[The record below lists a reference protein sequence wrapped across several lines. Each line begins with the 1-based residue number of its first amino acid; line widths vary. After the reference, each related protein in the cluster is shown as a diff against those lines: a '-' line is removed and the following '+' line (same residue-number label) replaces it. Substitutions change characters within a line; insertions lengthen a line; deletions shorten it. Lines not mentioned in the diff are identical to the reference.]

1 MTWIKLDDTLP
12 NNPKILPLSDKAFR
26 LYIEGLCYANQYLTD
41 GFLAQAVINRLDSG
55 NACQELLDAG
65 LWLEVEAGMQIHDYC
80 EHQTSRKVVEE
91 KREQTRKRLVKHRAA
106 KAVGDPFSEE
116 DVLQKWG
123 TNCHICND
131 PIDLNAP
138 RHSKSPGWKHGLH
151 LDHVQPVTKGGEHS
165 LENVRPAHA
174 VCNLS
179 KNNHV
184 RNADETHDETR
195 FERYQNT
202 ETETETETD
211 KRKDLFDD
219 FWKIY
224 PLKVGKGSALKA
236 FLKAVRTTDADIII
250 QGATRYK
257 LDPNRS
263 QAYTAHAATWLNAQR
278 WLDEALP
285 TRNLSP
291 AETKEKELQEARIK
305 SEREKEEAAKW
316 FKEQEEARRNAVP
329 PPAELRELLRKSF
342 GK

>member
-65 LWLEVEAGMQIHDYC
+65 LWIEVEGGAQIHDYC

-91 KREQTRKRLVKHRAA
+91 KREQ
-106 KAVGDPFSEE
+106 
-116 DVLQKWG
+116 
-123 TNCHICND
+123 
-131 PIDLNAP
+131 
-138 RHSKSPGWKHGLH
+138 
-151 LDHVQPVTKGGEHS
+151 
-165 LENVRPAHA
+165 
-174 VCNLS
+174 
-179 KNNHV
+179 V
-184 RNADETHDETR
+184 RNRVTR
-195 FERYQNT
+195 YREKGNAVVTTPET

-211 KRKDLFDD
+211 KRKDFDQ

-236 FLKAVRTTDADIII
+236 FLKAVRTTDAEIII
-250 QGATRYK
+250 KGATRYK

-305 SEREKEEAAKW
+305 SDREKEEAAKW

>member
-41 GFLAQAVINRLDSG
+41 GFLAQAVVNRLDSG
-55 NACQELLDAG
+55 NACKELLEAG
-65 LWLEVEAGMQIHDYC
+65 LWIEVENGTQIHDYC

-91 KREQTRKRLVKHRAA
+91 KREQ
-106 KAVGDPFSEE
+106 
-116 DVLQKWG
+116 
-123 TNCHICND
+123 
-131 PIDLNAP
+131 
-138 RHSKSPGWKHGLH
+138 
-151 LDHVQPVTKGGEHS
+151 
-165 LENVRPAHA
+165 
-174 VCNLS
+174 
-179 KNNHV
+179 V
-184 RNADETHDETR
+184 RNRVTR
-195 FERYQNT
+195 YREKSNAHVTPSET

-211 KRKDLFDD
+211 KRKDFDQ

-250 QGATRYK
+250 KGATRYK

-263 QAYTAHAATWLNAQR
+263 QAYTAHASTWLNAHR